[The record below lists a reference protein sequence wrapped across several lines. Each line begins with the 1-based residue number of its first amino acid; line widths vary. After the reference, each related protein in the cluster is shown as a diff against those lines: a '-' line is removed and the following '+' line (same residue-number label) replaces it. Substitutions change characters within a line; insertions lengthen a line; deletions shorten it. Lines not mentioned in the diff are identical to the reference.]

1 MRDRRSLT
9 RAPIGAAA
17 FLYTGWAA
25 APVTRRFTGG
35 ACAAATSAG
44 ALTAT
49 IANAMMRFTCP
60 PLDATYRH
68 LRPNVSLEAAPGPKS
83 AARPASPC
91 RPRRQL
97 QALPG
102 LPQALRSGRSR
113 DCRPGEPEHRLSLLP
128 GPN

>member
-1 MRDRRSLT
+1 MRDRRSFT

-49 IANAMMRFTCP
+49 IANAMMRFICP
-60 PLDATYRH
+60 PLDAIYRH
-68 LRPNVSLEAAPGPKS
+68 PDRMFPSRRRRVRKVQPGLHRHAALVDSSRPY
-83 AARPASPC
+83 PASPRC
-91 RPRRQL
+91 SD
-97 QALPG
+97 PG
-102 LPQALRSGRSR
+102 GHEIA
-113 DCRPGEPEHRLSLLP
+113 
-128 GPN
+128 